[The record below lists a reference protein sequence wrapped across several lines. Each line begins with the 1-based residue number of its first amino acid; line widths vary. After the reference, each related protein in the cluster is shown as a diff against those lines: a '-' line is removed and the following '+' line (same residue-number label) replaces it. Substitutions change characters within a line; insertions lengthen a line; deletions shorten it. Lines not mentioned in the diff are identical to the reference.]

1 MKTKPTRLEAL
12 AEFEAAP
19 DDTFFSQVYI
29 AAYLDCSE
37 AKLERDRWAGSG
49 VKFAKFGRLAK
60 YQKRDAVKYRA
71 QFQPQQ
77 STSET
82 KNQAA

>member
-19 DDTFFSQVYI
+19 DDTLFSQVYI
-29 AAYLDCSE
+29 AFYLDCSE
-37 AKLERDRWAGSG
+37 AKLERDRWAGTG
-49 VKFAKFGRLAK
+49 IPFFKIGRMAK
-60 YQKRDAVKYRA
+60 YQKRDAVKHRK

-77 STSET
+77 STSSKT
-82 KNQAA
+82 IAA